1 VQRVV
6 IADISR
12 GGVSMHCDLQAE
24 PGTELQVELPGV
36 DRPVMARIVRFDAGM
51 LGLAFRQNEATLLLV
66 DQALA
71 VIGGRAHAA
80 DAA

>member
-1 VQRVV
+1 
-6 IADISR
+6 
-12 GGVSMHCDLQAE
+12 
-24 PGTELQVELPGV
+24 
-36 DRPVMARIVRFDAGM
+36 MARIVRFDAGM
-51 LGLAFRQNEATLLLV
+51 LGLAFRQKATLLLV